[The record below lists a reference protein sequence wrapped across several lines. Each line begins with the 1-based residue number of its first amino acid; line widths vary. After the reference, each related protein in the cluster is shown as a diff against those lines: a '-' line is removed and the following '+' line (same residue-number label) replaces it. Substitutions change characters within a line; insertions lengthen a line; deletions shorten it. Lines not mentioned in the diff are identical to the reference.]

1 MISLIVAAPIVKNRL
16 RGRWDE
22 GRAAF
27 DGNPALIEK
36 LQRLVLAQSKI
47 RLLMNPAEPD
57 HQRLCQALDVALAH
71 LKSDEAFEAESAAD
85 IEGITAPAQ
94 AILKREWRRVKAGT

>member
-36 LQRLVLAQSKI
+36 LQRLVLAQSNI
-47 RLLMNPAEPD
+47 RSLVNPAEPD
-57 HQRLCQALDVALAH
+57 HQRLCQALDVALAR